1 MEHNHHGHH
10 HHHHPPVMD
19 PADNGK
25 AFIVGIGLNALFV
38 IVEVIVGL
46 FSNSMSLLT
55 DAGHNLS
62 DVASL
67 VLSLIAFRLAKKKST
82 EKFTYGYKKTTVLAA
97 LFNAV
102 FLLIAIG
109 ILGFESV
116 HRLLNPEIV
125 RGDTIAWVAGAG
137 IFINVA
143 TALMFFKN
151 RKSDLNI
158 KSAYLHMM
166 SDALVSAGVV
176 VGGIVIVYTKWYWI
190 DPVIGLIIMVVI
202 LIGTWSLL
210 TDSFRL
216 SVDAVPPDIDMK
228 EIKDI
233 ITSQRNLLE
242 VHHIHIWAL
251 STTENALTAHVSLD
265 DALSFEKKLELVKD
279 LKHELMHHNIHH
291 STIEIET
298 ELSGCLQKDC

>member
-62 DVASL
+62 DVTSL